1 MLIYHF
7 INQLQKFRNI
17 SIDLTTGSSR
27 ISCGVTNL
35 PVATNTVLSV
45 LDRRK
50 LCTLEY
56 HTFYDSS
63 SIDHPVV
70 YLGVGEGHAGLQ
82 GDLVI
87 IVGKAIFRVVCSIN
101 PLPEIS
107 GELDQFVDL
116 LRVTLRSSG
125 SGVYVASSNVNLQFD
140 LKSENDCLDV
150 FM

>member
-1 MLIYHF
+1 M
-7 INQLQKFRNI
+7 
-17 SIDLTTGSSR
+17 
-27 ISCGVTNL
+27 
-35 PVATNTVLSV
+35 
-45 LDRRK
+45 
-50 LCTLEY
+50 
-56 HTFYDSS
+56 
-63 SIDHPVV
+63 V
-70 YLGVGEGHAGLQ
+70 YLRVGEGHAGLQ

-140 LKSENDCLDV
+140 LELENDCLDV
-150 FM
+150 LCKVISAGKQRTPLFLKKGSKKCILFRRNLPIVYIVT